1 MEDAIEFVECRI
13 TITSGFNK
21 HGEPVYT
28 TQFDGEALYPHALG
42 LLEIAKD
49 HIKEDVT
56 IRAAEEEE
64 ED

>member
-1 MEDAIEFVECRI
+1 MDDAIEFVECRI

-21 HGEPVYT
+21 HGEPVFT

-49 HIKEDVT
+49 HIKEET
-56 IRAAEEEE
+56 TTGAEEEE

>member
-1 MEDAIEFVECRI
+1 MHDDDIEFIEARI

-21 HGEPVYT
+21 HGEPVFT
-28 TQFDGEALYPHALG
+28 TQFDGEVLYPHALG

-49 HIKEDVT
+49 HIKEDVA
-56 IRAAEEEE
+56 IRAEEEE

>member
-1 MEDAIEFVECRI
+1 MYDDEIKFIECRI

-21 HGEPVYT
+21 HGEPVFT
-28 TQFDGEALYPHALG
+28 TQFDGEASYPHALG

-56 IRAAEEEE
+56 IRTEEEE